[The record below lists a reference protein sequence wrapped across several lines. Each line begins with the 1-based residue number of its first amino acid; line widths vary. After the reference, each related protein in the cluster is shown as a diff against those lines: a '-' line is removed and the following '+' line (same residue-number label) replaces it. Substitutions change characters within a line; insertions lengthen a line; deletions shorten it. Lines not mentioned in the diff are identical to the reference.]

1 MILSK
6 RSKYASNPIEEED
19 KVAEELTRKG
29 AKIIPLNRGDP
40 PVYFPTPKYI
50 IDAYVKALREGKTT
64 YSRAEG
70 LHTLAGAIVKR
81 YKSMYGIEFD
91 EESVIVTQG
100 VSEALSFLNSALINE
115 NETAVLFKP
124 YYPLYVPL
132 LMTYGGRA
140 ILADYNEEDN
150 WSIDIE
156 GLKRKLA
163 EAHSKGK
170 RIKYLLITNP
180 NNPTGTVLGK
190 KTLQEVADIAN
201 DSSLLLI
208 SDEIYDEIVYNGAK
222 FTSIGE
228 VAKGQPYVIL
238 NGASK
243 DFDSTGF
250 RIGFVAVPEED
261 KISMELKQKLA
272 DYAKMRLSVNLPAQY
287 AVAEAISNTKEHKK
301 AISKMVREI
310 EKRAN
315 YAAKKFSE
323 NPLLTVTRPNGA
335 FYLLPKLDMK
345 ALKFKN
351 DAEFV
356 DRLLREEFVQ
366 LTRGSG
372 FGAPSHFRIVALPPK
387 DILDYAIDKIN
398 DFCAKN
404 AK

>member
-1 MILSK
+1 MILSQ
-6 RSKYASNPIEEED
+6 RSVYASNPIEEED
-19 KVAEELTRKG
+19 KVAEMLEKNG
-29 AKIIPLNRGDP
+29 AKIVRLNRGDP

-50 IDAYVKALREGKTT
+50 IDAYIKALRDGKTT

-70 LHTLAGAIVKR
+70 VHALVDAIIKR
-81 YKSMYGIEFD
+81 YKSMYKISFND
-91 EESVIVTQG
+91 ESVIVTQG

-115 NETAVLFKP
+115 NDNAVLFKP

-132 LMTYGGRA
+132 LHMYGGRA
-140 ILADYNEEDN
+140 ILADYDEDNN

-156 GLKRKLA
+156 GLKKKLA
-163 EAHSKGK
+163 DANSKRK
-170 RIKYLLITNP
+170 KIKYLLITNP
-180 NNPTGTVLGK
+180 NNPTGTVLDR
-190 KTLQEVADIAN
+190 KTLAEVVDIAN
-201 DSSLLLI
+201 NNSLILV

-222 FTSIGE
+222 FTSISE
-228 VAKGQPYVIL
+228 VAKGQPYAIL

-250 RIGFVAVPEED
+250 RIGFIIVPEED
-261 KISMELKQKLA
+261 KISTELKHKLS
-272 DYAKMRLSVNLPAQY
+272 DYAKMRLSVNVPAQY
-287 AVAEAISNTKEHKK
+287 AIAEALNNTKEHKK
-301 AISKMVREI
+301 AISKMVKSI
-310 EKRAN
+310 EERAN
-315 YAAKKFSE
+315 YAAKKLSE
-323 NPLLTVTRPNGA
+323 NPFLKVVKPNGA

-356 DRLLREEFVQ
+356 DKLLRSEFVQ

-398 DFCAKN
+398 DFCVKN
-404 AK
+404 KR

>member
-6 RSKYASNPIEEED
+6 RSKYANNPIEEED
-19 KVAEELTRKG
+19 KVAEELVRKG
-29 AKIIPLNRGDP
+29 AKIIQLNRGDP
-40 PVYFPTPKYI
+40 PVYFPTPRYI

-70 LHTLAGAIVKR
+70 LRMLAGAIAKR

-156 GLKRKLA
+156 GLKRKLT

-170 RIKYLLITNP
+170 KIKYLLITNP
-180 NNPTGTVLGK
+180 NNPTGTVLSK

-201 DSSLLLI
+201 DNSLLLI

-228 VAKGQPYVIL
+228 VAKGQPHVIL

-261 KISMELKQKLA
+261 KISIELKQKLA

-287 AVAEAISNTKEHKK
+287 AVAEAISNAKEHKK
-301 AISKMVREI
+301 AISKMVKEI

-335 FYLLPKLDMK
+335 FYLLPKLDME

-356 DRLLREEFVQ
+356 DRLLKEEFVQ

-404 AK
+404 SK

>member
-1 MILSK
+1 M
-6 RSKYASNPIEEED
+6 
-19 KVAEELTRKG
+19 
-29 AKIIPLNRGDP
+29 
-40 PVYFPTPKYI
+40 
-50 IDAYVKALREGKTT
+50 
-64 YSRAEG
+64 
-70 LHTLAGAIVKR
+70 
-81 YKSMYGIEFD
+81 
-91 EESVIVTQG
+91 
-100 VSEALSFLNSALINE
+100 
-115 NETAVLFKP
+115 
-124 YYPLYVPL
+124 
-132 LMTYGGRA
+132 
-140 ILADYNEEDN
+140 
-150 WSIDIE
+150 
-156 GLKRKLA
+156 
-163 EAHSKGK
+163 
-170 RIKYLLITNP
+170 
-180 NNPTGTVLGK
+180 
-190 KTLQEVADIAN
+190 
-201 DSSLLLI
+201 
-208 SDEIYDEIVYNGAK
+208 
-222 FTSIGE
+222 
-228 VAKGQPYVIL
+228 AKGQPYVIL